1 MNDQRPTSAPA
12 ARDVAA
18 AWLLCVLLAALA
30 LGLMS
35 NLYETVPLA
44 ATVSATAAPCRSAPG
59 PVCQLSADATA
70 KRVAAAGLHRLTPPT
85 SHPLNQHRR
94 G

>member
-1 MNDQRPTSAPA
+1 MDDQRPTSAPA

-18 AWLLCVLLAALA
+18 AWLLCVLLGAFA

-35 NLYETVPLA
+35 NLHEVLPLA
-44 ATVSATAAPCRSAPG
+44 ATVSAT
-59 PVCQLSADATA
+59 
-70 KRVAAAGLHRLTPPT
+70 
-85 SHPLNQHRR
+85 PLNQHRR

>member
-1 MNDQRPTSAPA
+1 MDDQRPTSAPA

-35 NLYETVPLA
+35 NLHETVPLA
-44 ATVSATAAPCRSAPG
+44 ATVSATIAPCRSAPG
-59 PVCQLSADATA
+59 SV
-70 KRVAAAGLHRLTPPT
+70 
-85 SHPLNQHRR
+85 
-94 G
+94 